1 MRRGR
6 WLPVLLGCLAA
17 GCGKGLDLAPVTGRV
32 TVGGKAVTSG
42 VVMFHPAD
50 GPTAVGEI
58 RPDGTFTLTTV
69 AAGDGAVVGPHKVTV
84 QSTTVGPG
92 VMAEPKSL
100 DEEMKL
106 SREKLPGGK
115 ILVPGK
121 VNWVVPEKLSRADTT
136 TLTAE
141 VKPGPNTIDL
151 AILAP

>member
-1 MRRGR
+1 MR
-6 WLPVLLGCLAA
+6 LPILLGCLAA
-17 GCGKGLDLAPVTGRV
+17 AGCGRGLDLAPVAGRV
-32 TVGGKAVTSG
+32 AVGGKAVTSG
-42 VVMFHPAD
+42 VVMFHPPD

-69 AAGDGAVVGPHKVTV
+69 SPGDGAVVGPHRVTI
-84 QSTTVGPG
+84 QATTVGPG
-92 VMAEPKSL
+92 MMVEPKSL

-121 VNWVVPEKLSRADTT
+121 VTWVVPERLSRADTT

-141 VKPGPNTIDL
+141 VRPGPNAIDFDL
-151 AILAP
+151 PGP